1 MSCLIKICGLTYA
14 ASVDA
19 AVEAGADAVGFVFAK
34 SVRQVT
40 VPHATFIA
48 ANVPE
53 HILRVAVMKHPS
65 VEEWEEVQTIF
76 CPDILQTDAEDFRYL
91 EVPDDITKWP
101 VIREGKVLGNGDL
114 PGTFVY
120 EGVESG
126 QGATVDWSI
135 AGKLAE
141 RARLILAGGLGPEN
155 VADAIRQ
162 VGPFGVDVSSAV
174 ESAPGAKDP
183 DLIRAFI
190 EAVRATPNP
199 GSNQSQGHC
208 E

>member
-1 MSCLIKICGLTYA
+1 VSCLIKICGLKHA
-14 ASVDA
+14 ASVEA

-34 SVRQVT
+34 SVRRVT
-40 VPHATFIA
+40 ARHATFIA
-48 ANVPE
+48 ATVPE
-53 HILRVAVMKHPS
+53 HIMRVAVMRHPS

-91 EVPDDITKWP
+91 EVPDDITRWP
-101 VIREGKVLGNGDL
+101 VIREGEIPGHADL

-126 QGATVDWSI
+126 QGETVDWNT
-135 AGKLAE
+135 AARLAE
-141 RARLILAGGLGPEN
+141 RARLILAGGLSSEN

-174 ESAPGAKDP
+174 ESSPGAKDP
-183 DLIRAFI
+183 DMIRAFI
-190 EAVRATPNP
+190 EAVRTTGNK
-199 GSNQSQGHC
+199 GHGQ
-208 E
+208 

>member
-1 MSCLIKICGLTYA
+1 MSCLIKICGLKYA

-91 EVPDDITKWP
+91 EVRDDITKWP
-101 VIREGKVLGNGDL
+101 VIREGKVPGSGDL

-120 EGVESG
+120 EGVASG

>member
-1 MSCLIKICGLTYA
+1 MSCLIKICGLKHA
-14 ASVDA
+14 ASVEA

-34 SVRQVT
+34 SVRRVT
-40 VPHATFIA
+40 ARHATFIA

-53 HILRVAVMKHPS
+53 HILRVAVMQHPS

-91 EVPDDITKWP
+91 EVPDDITRWP
-101 VIREGKVLGNGDL
+101 VIREGEVPGNGDL

-126 QGATVDWSI
+126 QGEAVDWNT
-135 AGKLAE
+135 AARLAE
-141 RARLILAGGLGPEN
+141 RARLILAGGLSSEN

-174 ESAPGAKDP
+174 ESSPGAKDP
-183 DLIRAFI
+183 DMIRAFI
-190 EAVRATPNP
+190 EAVRTTGNK
-199 GSNQSQGHC
+199 GHG
-208 E
+208 

>member
-1 MSCLIKICGLTYA
+1 MSCLIKICGLKYA

-91 EVPDDITKWP
+91 EVRDDITKWP
-101 VIREGKVLGNGDL
+101 VIREGKVPGNGDL

-120 EGVESG
+120 EGLASG

-162 VGPFGVDVSSAV
+162 VRPFGVDVSSAV
-174 ESAPGAKDP
+174 ESAPGVKDP

>member
-1 MSCLIKICGLTYA
+1 LKHA

-34 SVRQVT
+34 SLRRVT
-40 VPHATFIA
+40 ARHATFIA
-48 ANVPE
+48 ADVPE
-53 HILRVAVMKHPS
+53 HILRVAVMRHPS
-65 VEEWEEVQTIF
+65 VEEWREVQAIF

-91 EVPDDITKWP
+91 EVPDDITRWP
-101 VIREGKVLGNGDL
+101 VIREGKVPGNGAL

-126 QGATVDWSI
+126 QGETVDWNT
-135 AGKLAE
+135 AARLAE
-141 RARLILAGGLGPEN
+141 RARLILAGGLSPEN

-174 ESAPGAKDP
+174 ESSPGIKDP
-183 DLIRAFI
+183 DMIRAFI
-190 EAVRATPNP
+190 EAVRATGNK
-199 GSNQSQGHC
+199 GHG
-208 E
+208 

>member
-1 MSCLIKICGLTYA
+1 MSCLIKICGLKYA

-76 CPDILQTDAEDFRYL
+76 CPDILQTDAEDFQYL
-91 EVPDDITKWP
+91 EVPDDIKKWP
-101 VIREGKVLGNGDL
+101 VIREGTVPGNRDL

-120 EGVESG
+120 EGVASG

-174 ESAPGAKDP
+174 ESAPGVKDP

>member
-1 MSCLIKICGLTYA
+1 VSCLIKICGLKYA

-40 VPHATFIA
+40 VRHATFIA

-101 VIREGKVLGNGDL
+101 VIREGKVPGNGDL

-155 VADAIRQ
+155 VAAAIRQ

-183 DLIRAFI
+183 DMIRAFI

-199 GSNQSQGHC
+199 GSDQSQGHS
-208 E
+208 

>member
-1 MSCLIKICGLTYA
+1 MSCLIKICGLKHA
-14 ASVDA
+14 ASVEA

-34 SVRQVT
+34 SVRRVT
-40 VPHATFIA
+40 ARHATFIA

-53 HILRVAVMKHPS
+53 HILRVAVMQHPS

-91 EVPDDITKWP
+91 EVPDDITRWP
-101 VIREGKVLGNGDL
+101 VIREGEIPGHADL
-114 PGTFVY
+114 PDTFVY

-126 QGATVDWSI
+126 QGETVDWNT
-135 AGKLAE
+135 AARLAE
-141 RARLILAGGLGPEN
+141 RARLILAGGLSSEN

-174 ESAPGAKDP
+174 ESSPGAKDP
-183 DLIRAFI
+183 DMIRTFI
-190 EAVRATPNP
+190 EAVRTTGNK
-199 GSNQSQGHC
+199 GHGQ
-208 E
+208 